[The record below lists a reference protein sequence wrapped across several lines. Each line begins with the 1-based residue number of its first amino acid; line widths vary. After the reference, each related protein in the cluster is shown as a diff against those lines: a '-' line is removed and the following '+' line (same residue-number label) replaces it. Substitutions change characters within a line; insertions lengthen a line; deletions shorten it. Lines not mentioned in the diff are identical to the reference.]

1 MPADLDEL
9 FITLGA
15 HADRI
20 PLGTPENARRRG
32 QRRRRRVVAAG
43 LALVAVA
50 TASTVVAVAQL
61 ALRPVPPATPTF
73 DFIPLRPAGTVSMDV
88 APIDPRDAEGGYN
101 GSVIVDGVAY
111 VVSDPAGRPAQLGAL
126 DLAAGAPV
134 FPTVDLGVWAN
145 GLRLA
150 HAGPEGLLL
159 VAPGESSMIVVDPS
173 SGVVRWQVAID
184 PVTAVLPTE
193 SAIIAYHLG
202 TGLARALDW
211 QTGAERWHRQ
221 YGVADWVSEAYPES
235 LVRPGTAAR
244 TSSYP
249 DRMVVG
255 RRGSVDIIDT
265 HTGDVL
271 GSFNVERPENTQF
284 IAGALYTNEE
294 GEVWAHPLDTGGPPT
309 LVYSDPDGEGGGVDW
324 CGPSVL
330 CVYDSSWFPGEDT
343 LILLDLDT
351 HRELARFQARGLAQV
366 VGERVLTPDGL
377 FDLAGNLLTD
387 LDLTDAYEWWI
398 TASSVLTLTLEDD
411 GARGVVR
418 GLRTE
423 DGATMLLGEIP
434 LASSAG
440 CSIDAR
446 YLVCPAPDGFHA
458 WQFAEGPT
466 R

>member
-1 MPADLDEL
+1 
-9 FITLGA
+9 
-15 HADRI
+15 
-20 PLGTPENARRRG
+20 
-32 QRRRRRVVAAG
+32 
-43 LALVAVA
+43 
-50 TASTVVAVAQL
+50 
-61 ALRPVPPATPTF
+61 
-73 DFIPLRPAGTVSMDV
+73 
-88 APIDPRDAEGGYN
+88 
-101 GSVIVDGVAY
+101 
-111 VVSDPAGRPAQLGAL
+111 
-126 DLAAGAPV
+126 
-134 FPTVDLGVWAN
+134 
-145 GLRLA
+145 
-150 HAGPEGLLL
+150 
-159 VAPGESSMIVVDPS
+159 
-173 SGVVRWQVAID
+173 
-184 PVTAVLPTE
+184 
-193 SAIIAYHLG
+193 
-202 TGLARALDW
+202 
-211 QTGAERWHRQ
+211 
-221 YGVADWVSEAYPES
+221 
-235 LVRPGTAAR
+235 
-244 TSSYP
+244 
-249 DRMVVG
+249 
-255 RRGSVDIIDT
+255 
-265 HTGDVL
+265 
-271 GSFNVERPENTQF
+271 
-284 IAGALYTNEE
+284 
-294 GEVWAHPLDTGGPPT
+294 
-309 LVYSDPDGEGGGVDW
+309 
-324 CGPSVL
+324 VL